1 MLRLLKYELR
11 KTLAS
16 KLILLGIAV
25 IAEVVF
31 LIGFENSHERTLTVG
46 AILLFFTAT
55 IGIGLV
61 GILSLVT
68 LHRDMNTRQG
78 YMLFMTPNSCYKILG
93 AKVIECALSLLI
105 AGAFFFGLGVLDFS
119 ILLGKDANRQI
130 WDILRQVL
138 EGISSRIVLNVPTFS
153 AFVFW
158 MLSAWLCTITT
169 AYLSDVVSSSLLN
182 GKKYNWILTF
192 VLFLALNYVIS
203 RITLLVPSSLE
214 VIRMYIWQGVI
225 ALGLAGV
232 MYVVTARLMDKYL
245 SV

>member
-46 AILLFFTAT
+46 ALLLFFTAT

-93 AKVIECALSLLI
+93 AKV
-105 AGAFFFGLGVLDFS
+105 
-119 ILLGKDANRQI
+119 
-130 WDILRQVL
+130 L
-138 EGISSRIVLNVPTFS
+138 ENEIGRAHV
-153 AFVFW
+153 
-158 MLSAWLCTITT
+158 
-169 AYLSDVVSSSLLN
+169 
-182 GKKYNWILTF
+182 
-192 VLFLALNYVIS
+192 
-203 RITLLVPSSLE
+203 
-214 VIRMYIWQGVI
+214 
-225 ALGLAGV
+225 
-232 MYVVTARLMDKYL
+232 
-245 SV
+245 